1 MFCIT
6 QFISKL
12 KRNFKKNIPSCK
24 KIESTGHSIKYKFI
38 VAGNKDGKE
47 HQIIYCFQEGSGF
60 ISIAVLLYWNNK
72 SIVILALDTHYNT
85 PASCRNTQ
93 YEFKSPQH
101 GTEGGHMD
109 LANQ

>member
-1 MFCIT
+1 MH
-6 QFISKL
+6 
-12 KRNFKKNIPSCK
+12 
-24 KIESTGHSIKYKFI
+24 KIESTGHSIEYKFI
-38 VAGNKDGKE
+38 VAGNKGGKE
-47 HQIIYCFQEGSGF
+47 HQIIYCLQEASGF
-60 ISIAVLLYWNNK
+60 ISLAVLLYWNNK

-85 PASCRNTQ
+85 PVSCRNTQ